1 MGENRKLW
9 VAFNHIKA
17 LTAILIF
24 TPIIKALPFTVESR
38 IDIKFYWMIT
48 ALLLSPF
55 ARFYREY
62 FVAKEK
68 ERREKE
74 IKEDSVDE

>member
-1 MGENRKLW
+1 MGEQRKLW
-9 VAFNHIKA
+9 VSFNHVKA
-17 LTAILIF
+17 LTAILLF
-24 TPIIKALPFTVESR
+24 TPIIKVLPITLESR
-38 IDIKFYWMIT
+38 INIQFYWMVT

-74 IKEDSVDE
+74 VKEDSVDE

>member
-1 MGENRKLW
+1 ML
-9 VAFNHIKA
+9 
-17 LTAILIF
+17 
-24 TPIIKALPFTVESR
+24 PISAPAR
-38 IDIKFYWMIT
+38 IDIQFYWMVL

-74 IKEDSVDE
+74 LKEEDNSV